1 MKTKTNL
8 KARFTN
14 TRVNANGVGDGS
26 AAGSTPVVEVSA
38 RQLA

>member
-14 TRVNANGVGDGS
+14 TRVNANGVGRRKCGRFDSRSG
-26 AAGSTPVVEVSA
+26 G
-38 RQLA
+38 